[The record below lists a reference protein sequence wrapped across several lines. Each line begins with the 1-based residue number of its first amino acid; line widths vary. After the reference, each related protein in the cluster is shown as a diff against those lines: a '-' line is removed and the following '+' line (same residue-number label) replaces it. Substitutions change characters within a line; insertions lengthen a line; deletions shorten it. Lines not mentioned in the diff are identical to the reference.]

1 MYAKKF
7 MKKYAHGGEVEKKM
21 SYYNEGGEVGTE
33 PEVGEVSTE
42 KKKNTKLGHKS
53 HTSYTLGG
61 RTGEQIILPQEGD
74 VAFQKGDKRW
84 NEELQSF
91 LIYGGEQD
99 GWRKPSIND
108 ARDILSDMEGSGI
121 LVERFEAQG
130 TELGKGST
138 YRYSQDNEAR
148 GRGFKTSDV
157 KRRAEA
163 AILAGDV
170 EGLSQFIDP
179 GNVDLFKGI
188 IPNMSVSMPTEDKK
202 VEVYRVGRG
211 TRRGQDKEVQRSG
224 GVKFGAENVM
234 RQGTN
239 EEDAEAVVKREAIR
253 RAQEAG
259 NAGR

>member
-1 MYAKKF
+1 MYAKQF
-7 MKKYAHGGEVEKKM
+7 MKKYGHGGEVEKKM
-21 SYYNEGGEVGTE
+21 SYYKEGGEV
-33 PEVGEVSTE
+33 STD
-42 KKKNTKLGHKS
+42 KKKKTKVGHKS

-91 LIYGGEQD
+91 LVYGGEQD
-99 GWRKPSIND
+99 GWRKPSISD
-108 ARDILSDMEGSGI
+108 ARDILSDMEGSGV

-130 TELGKGST
+130 AGLGKGST
-138 YRYSQDNEAR
+138 YKYSQDNEAR
-148 GRGFKTSDV
+148 GRGFNTTDV
-157 KRRAEA
+157 KKRAEA

-179 GNVDLFKGI
+179 GNVDVFKEI

-202 VEVYRVGRG
+202 VEVLRVGRG
-211 TRRGQDKEVQRSG
+211 SRGGQDKKVQRADG
-224 GVKFGAENVM
+224 DKFGTENVM

-239 EEDAEAVVKREAIR
+239 EEDAEAAAMREAIR

-259 NAGR
+259 NSGR

>member
-7 MKKYAHGGEVEKKM
+7 MKKYGHGGEVEKKM
-21 SYYNEGGEVGTE
+21 SYYNEGGEV
-33 PEVGEVSTE
+33 STDE
-42 KKKNTKLGHKS
+42 KKKTKVGHKS

-99 GWRKPSIND
+99 GWRKPSISD
-108 ARDILSDMEGSGI
+108 ARDILSDMEDSGI

-130 TELGKGST
+130 AELGKGST
-138 YRYSQDNEAR
+138 YKYSQDDEAFR
-148 GRGFKTSDV
+148 RGFKRTDV
-157 KRRAEA
+157 RKRAEA

-170 EGLSQFIDP
+170 GGLSQFVDP
-179 GNVDLFKGI
+179 GNVDLFKEI

-202 VEVYRVGRG
+202 VEVYRVGKG
-211 TRRGQDKEVQRSG
+211 NRRGQEKNLERSG
-224 GVKFGAENVM
+224 GVKFGAENLM

-239 EEDAEAVVKREAIR
+239 EEDAEAAAMREAIR

>member
-7 MKKYAHGGEVEKKM
+7 MKKYAQGGEVEKKM
-21 SYYNEGGEVGTE
+21 SYYNEGGEVSQE
-33 PEVGEVSTE
+33 KE
-42 KKKNTKLGHKS
+42 KKKNTKVGHKS

-99 GWRKPSIND
+99 GWRKPSISD
-108 ARDILSDMEGSGI
+108 ARNILSDMEGSGI
-121 LVERFEAQG
+121 LVERLEAQG
-130 TELGKGST
+130 AELGKGST
-138 YRYSQDNEAR
+138 YRYSQDSESR
-148 GRGFKTSDV
+148 GRGFNATDV
-157 KRRAEA
+157 KKRAEA

-170 EGLSQFIDP
+170 DGLSQFIDP
-179 GNVDLFKGI
+179 GNVDLFKEI

-202 VEVYRVGRG
+202 VEVFRVGAG
-211 TRRGQDKEVQRSG
+211 SKRGQDEAVRRSG
-224 GVKFGAENVM
+224 GTKFGAENVM

-239 EEDAEAVVKREAIR
+239 EEDAEAAAMREAIR

-259 NAGR
+259 NSGQ